1 MTVVKIE
8 SNTYKTIFDD
18 FNEDNVEISI
28 ADDAT
33 LDYYSLHN
41 NYADNLKRQLVVTLG
56 CNSTFRHYNIMFC
69 NGSIENNINVVFE
82 GEGSECELNGCV
94 IASDRQHIENH
105 TLIDHKVG
113 RCSSN
118 ELYKYILDDKA
129 VGVFEGRILVR
140 ADAQKSV
147 SQETNQNLCLTRE
160 CRMFTKP
167 ELEIYADDVKCAHGS
182 TVGQLNE
189 QALFYMQQRGIPLH
203 KAKMLLQQAFI
214 NDVIERIPDEDIKKK
229 LLADV
234 EQRLHR

>member
-1 MTVVKIE
+1 MAVVKIE
-8 SNTYKTIFDD
+8 NNTHNTIFDD
-18 FNEDNVEISI
+18 FNDDNVEISV
-28 ADDAT
+28 ADNAT
-33 LDYYSLHN
+33 LDYYTLYNSH
-41 NYADNLKRQLVVTLG
+41 ADNLKRHLVVTLG

-69 NGSIENNINVVFE
+69 DGNIENNINVVFE

-105 TLIDHKVG
+105 TFIDHKVG
-113 RCSSN
+113 HCNSN
-118 ELYKYILDDKA
+118 ELYKYILDDKS

-147 SQETNQNLCLTRE
+147 SQETNQNLCLTKE

-189 QALFYMQQRGIPLH
+189 QALFYMQQRGISLH
-203 KAKMLLQQAFI
+203 KAKMLLQQAFV
-214 NDVIERIPDEDIKKK
+214 NEVIERIPDKDIKEK
-229 LLADV
+229 LLIDV